1 MSLTTRVLIAL
12 VAGLGGGVAISFS
25 ESVGLS
31 TLVSF
36 VEPIGAL
43 WVNAIRMTVV
53 PLVVSLLITGIA
65 SNTPKRMG
73 QVGGRSLA
81 LFVALVAAGAVF
93 VAVVAPPLLSLA
105 TFDPEAFSALRES
118 VPSVEAELPP
128 VREWVVGLIPSNP
141 LRAAADGAMLPLIV
155 FSVIT
160 ALAMTTIGEA
170 HRSTLLRLLS
180 AVSRVMFVIVDW
192 ILIVAPIGVF
202 CLVLPL
208 AASTG
213 VDLVGALSFFLVI
226 VCGLLVVATVALY
239 PVATIVGGVP
249 LRTFARACAPVQALA
264 FSTRSSLATL
274 PVMLESADRYLQLP
288 ERVSGVVLPVA
299 ISLFKY
305 ASPVAR
311 ITGTFFV
318 AHLYGVDLGIV
329 EISTIT
335 AAVAG
340 LSFYSP
346 GIPSGGLFIMTPIYI
361 ALGLPVEGVGLLIA
375 LDLIPDMFIT
385 VGNTTA
391 DMAAAVIIARF
402 DSDEASPSTTE

>member
-1 MSLTTRVLIAL
+1 
-12 VAGLGGGVAISFS
+12 
-25 ESVGLS
+25 
-31 TLVSF
+31 
-36 VEPIGAL
+36 
-43 WVNAIRMTVV
+43 
-53 PLVVSLLITGIA
+53 
-65 SNTPKRMG
+65 
-73 QVGGRSLA
+73 
-81 LFVALVAAGAVF
+81 
-93 VAVVAPPLLSLA
+93 
-105 TFDPEAFSALRES
+105 
-118 VPSVEAELPP
+118 
-128 VREWVVGLIPSNP
+128 
-141 LRAAADGAMLPLIV
+141 MLPLIV